1 MLSENIEARNLLLK
15 YREIALV
22 SKKDAQEFRSKQTN
36 PTFMSILALRDTIV
50 PLMQQKKE
58 EILAISAEEDLV
70 FKESMINNLVEDL
83 TSTKDES

>member
-1 MLSENIEARNLLLK
+1 MISENIEARNLLLK

-22 SKKDAQEFRSKQTN
+22 SKKDAQEFRIKQTN
-36 PTFMSILALRDTIV
+36 PVFISILALRDIVV

-58 EILAISAEEDLV
+58 EILAISAEEDLA